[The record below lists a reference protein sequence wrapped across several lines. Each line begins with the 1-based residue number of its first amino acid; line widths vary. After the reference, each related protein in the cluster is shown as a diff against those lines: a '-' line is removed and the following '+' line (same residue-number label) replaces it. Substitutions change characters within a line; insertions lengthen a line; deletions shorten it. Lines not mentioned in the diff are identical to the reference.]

1 MIVEVSSRYRS
12 ELVLPSGTLFYRRG
26 ELEVRTGTLMIV
38 EVS

>member
-1 MIVEVSSRYRS
+1 MIVEVSSRYLS
-12 ELVLPSGTLFYRRG
+12 VTFWYPIYRRG